1 MKGKALESFLLM
13 FATASVTTFV
23 VAAVSD
29 FWRFSHLIDPPVST
43 CNVHYPEE
51 FPSVVCHCEHEAH
64 CDVRCDSGSYSL
76 QEDGERTFL
85 IVTPSVSA
93 GFAAGILA
101 GVCLCQGRVAAGP
114 AVEEVVP
121 DLPRLLIDG
130 GRAER
135 PALAALPF

>member
-1 MKGKALESFLLM
+1 MIV
-13 FATASVTTFV
+13 ATASATVSV
-23 VAAVSD
+23 IVAAVSAL
-29 FWRFSHLIDPPVST
+29 WRFSHLIDPPVST

-64 CDVRCDSGSYSL
+64 CDVRCEDSTSYPL

-85 IVTPSVSA
+85 IVTSSISA
-93 GFAAGILA
+93 GFAAGLLA
-101 GVCLCQGRVAAGP
+101 WVCICRGRVAAVP